1 MMSNASTKDT
11 HDHKGEPDKILRHT
25 TGTCPECVERVP
37 ARVLQA
43 EGKVML
49 EKRCPEHG
57 DQRVMLSRH
66 PRYFSE
72 LMEFFHA
79 VMPESLPQRDYI
91 LRLTARCNMKCP
103 ICLASSDQYDEQ
115 DLTLDQLRQ
124 FMASKNSRL
133 KLDLMGTEPT
143 LRGDLAQII
152 AMAQK
157 KGHITAL
164 HTNGINI
171 ADPAKLRPLVQA
183 GLDEVHLQ
191 FDGFEDQ
198 HDMVLRGQPMART
211 RQKVLGTL
219 KELGVATD
227 LVVTILRGL
236 NEDQMEKVLD
246 YAAGEP
252 FIKEVFYLGC
262 RILGRATDQFADQ
275 SVAPDE
281 LIDDLEQRTNG
292 RINRE
297 DIRIFQKIYF
307 SLLACFRV
315 RKCLYIHHYI
325 VLRTKDGYRPV
336 SDYIDL
342 AYLEPHLDRMPELL
356 KRSRAAALSY
366 LGFHGVVAVLR
377 KKGYPLLADGLL
389 LNLMLLLGFDLS
401 QIRRKLILIG
411 FITACDPWIH
421 DQEVSGNCGKGEL
434 SNDEGLHESGADANV
449 ARERTHRRLDSEA
462 GEE

>member
-1 MMSNASTKDT
+1 MSNANTTDS
-11 HDHKGEPDKILRHT
+11 ERVLRT
-25 TGTCPECVERVP
+25 STGTCPVCVARVP
-37 ARVLQA
+37 ARVLVA
-43 EGKVML
+43 EGEVLL

-57 DQRVMLSRH
+57 DKRVLLSRH

-72 LMEFFHA
+72 LMDFFHA

-103 ICLASSDQYDEQ
+103 ICLASSDQYDER

-124 FMASKNSRL
+124 FMADKGKRM

-143 LRGDLAQII
+143 LRDDLDQII
-152 AMAQK
+152 ALAKRQ
-157 KGHITAL
+157 GHITAL

-171 ADPAKLRPLVQA
+171 ADPEKLRPLVEA

-191 FDGFEDQ
+191 FDGFEDE
-198 HDMVLRGQPMART
+198 HDMVLRGQPMAAT
-211 RQKVLGTL
+211 RKKVLAAL
-219 KELGVATD
+219 KQHGMATD

-262 RILGRATDQFADQ
+262 RVLGRATEQFADQ

-281 LIDDLEQRTNG
+281 LIDDLEERTNG

-307 SLLACFRV
+307 SLLSAFRV

-325 VLRTKDGYRPV
+325 VLRTKDGWRPV
-336 SDYIDL
+336 SDFIDL
-342 AYLEPHLDRMPELL
+342 PYLEPHLDRMPALL
-356 KRSRAAALSY
+356 KKSRAAALSY
-366 LGFHGVVAVLR
+366 LGFHGLRAVIR
-377 KKGYPLLADGLL
+377 KKGYPLLADGLI

-401 QIRRKLILIG
+401 RIRRKLILIG

-421 DQEVSGNCGKGEL
+421 DQEISDNCGKGEL

-449 ARERTHRRLDSEA
+449 AREQTHRRLDSSSP
-462 GEE
+462 

>member
-1 MMSNASTKDT
+1 MQPTTSSQPSSSAATGKV
-11 HDHKGEPDKILRHT
+11 LRET
-25 TGTCPECVERVP
+25 SGTCPICVEPVP
-37 ARVLQA
+37 AQVIVA
-43 EGKVML
+43 EGQVFL
-49 EKRCPEHG
+49 QKRCPEHG
-57 DQRVMLSRH
+57 QQRVLLSRH
-66 PRYFSE
+66 PRYYAE

-79 VMPESLPQRDYI
+79 VLPESLPQRDYI

-115 DLTLDQLRQ
+115 DLTQDQLRQ
-124 FMASKNSRL
+124 FMAQKGKRM

-143 LRGDLAQII
+143 LRPDLAEII
-152 AMAQK
+152 RLAKRQ
-157 KGHITAL
+157 GHITAL
-164 HTNGINI
+164 HSNGINI
-171 ADPAKLRPLVQA
+171 DTVQRLRPLVEA

-191 FDGFEDQ
+191 FDGFEDE
-198 HDMVLRGQPMART
+198 HDMVLRGQPMAAVR
-211 RQKVLGTL
+211 RRVLGAL

-227 LVVTILRGL
+227 LVVTVLRGL

-252 FIKEVFYLGC
+252 VIKEVFYLGC
-262 RILGRATDQFADQ
+262 RVLGRATETFADQ

-292 RINRE
+292 KINRE

-307 SLLACFRV
+307 SLLAIMGV

-325 VLRTKDGYRPV
+325 VLRTRDGGYRPV

-342 AYLEPHLDRMPELL
+342 TYLEPHLDRMPALL
-356 KRSRAAALSY
+356 RRSKAAALAY
-366 LGFHGVVAVLR
+366 LGTHGTIAVLR
-377 KKGYPLLADGLL
+377 KKGFALLADGLI

-421 DQEVSGNCGKGEL
+421 DAEVSGNCGKGEL

-449 ARERTHRRLDSEA
+449 ARERTHRRLDRDT
-462 GEE
+462 

>member
-1 MMSNASTKDT
+1 MS
-11 HDHKGEPDKILRHT
+11 EPAEKILRRT
-25 TGTCPECVERVP
+25 TGTCPVCVERVP
-37 ARVLQA
+37 ARVLVA
-43 EGKVML
+43 DGKVLL

-66 PRYFSE
+66 PRYFAE
-72 LMEFFHA
+72 LMEYFHA

-103 ICLASSDQYDEQ
+103 ICLASSDQYDEA

-124 FMASKNSRL
+124 FMASKNKRM

-143 LRGDLAQII
+143 LRDDLAEII
-152 AMAQK
+152 AMAKK

-171 ADPAKLRPLVQA
+171 TDVEKLRPLVEA

-191 FDGFEDQ
+191 FDGFENE
-198 HDMVLRGQPMART
+198 HDMVLRGQPMEST
-211 RQKVLGTL
+211 RKKVLL
-219 KELGVATD
+219 ALEELGVATD

-246 YAAGEP
+246 LAAGEP

-275 SVAPDE
+275 SVAPAE
-281 LIDDLEQRTNG
+281 LIDDLEERTNG

-325 VLRTKDGYRPV
+325 VLRTKDGGYRPV

-342 AYLEPHLDRMPELL
+342 PYLEPHLDRMPKLL
-356 KRSRAAALSY
+356 SRSRTAALSY
-366 LGFHGVVAVLR
+366 LAYHGLRAVLR
-377 KKGYPLLADGLL
+377 KKGYPLLADGLI

-421 DQEVSGNCGKGEL
+421 DQEVSDNCGKGEL

-449 ARERTHRRLDSEA
+449 AREFTHRRLDQQPDGVSR
-462 GEE
+462 

>member
-1 MMSNASTKDT
+1 MSVKASEMSEATS
-11 HDHKGEPDKILRHT
+11 ERILRES
-25 TGTCPECVERVP
+25 TGTCPVCVKRVP
-37 ARVLQA
+37 ARVLVA
-43 EGKVML
+43 EGKVFL
-49 EKRCPEHG
+49 EKRCAEHG
-57 DQRVMLSRH
+57 HKRVMLSRH

-72 LMEFFHA
+72 LMDFFHA
-79 VMPESLPQRDYI
+79 VIPDELPQRDYI

-115 DLTLDQLRQ
+115 DLTLDQLRR
-124 FMASKNSRL
+124 FMDSKNKRM

-152 AMAQK
+152 ALAK
-157 KGHITAL
+157 ERGHITAL

-171 ADPAKLRPLVQA
+171 ADPAKLRPLVEA

-191 FDGFEDQ
+191 FDGFEDE
-198 HDMVLRGQPMART
+198 HDMVLRGQPMKRT
-211 RQKVLGTL
+211 RKKVLATL

-262 RILGRATDQFADQ
+262 RVLGRATEQFANQ

-281 LIDDLEQRTNG
+281 LIDDLEQRTGG

-307 SLLACFRV
+307 SLLAAFRV

-325 VLRTKDGYRPV
+325 VLRTDDGYRPV

-342 AYLEPHLDRMPELL
+342 PYLEPHLDRMPALL
-356 KRSRAAALSY
+356 RRSRAAALSY
-366 LGFHGVVAVLR
+366 LGYHGLRAVLR
-377 KKGYPLLADGLL
+377 KRGYPLLADGLI

-421 DQEVSGNCGKGEL
+421 DQEISDNCGKGEL

-449 ARERTHRRLDSEA
+449 AREQTHRRLDSQA
-462 GEE
+462 GTK